1 MRYTDVAIVGGGLA
15 GSTAA
20 AMLGRAG
27 VPALLIDPH
36 PVYPPE
42 LRCEKLG
49 GEQLELLRKTGLAD
63 ATLRATTLDGEV
75 WEARFGYVVCQKP
88 SDQHG
93 VMYDT
98 LVNTVR
104 AQIPPGVETICAKAS
119 AVTVSSERQ
128 RIVLSNGEEI
138 SARLVVMAN
147 GLNVGLR
154 YTLGIKRHVV
164 SECHSIT
171 LGFNVEP
178 VGRAAFDFPALT
190 YWPKWS
196 SARMAY
202 LSIFPINGAMR
213 ANLMVYRDMTDPW
226 LSEFRQAPEETMLA
240 MMPGLRGMMGEF
252 RVSGPVKIRP
262 ADLYVTE
269 GHLQPGIVLVG
280 DAFSTSCPAA
290 GTGTT
295 KVFTDVERL
304 CNVYI
309 PQWLA
314 TDGMDAGKIA
324 EFYSDPE
331 KVECEARCLAKAY
344 HLRSLSTDNGLSW
357 RAQRWA
363 RFIVRLSQGTWRA
376 IRGRPSIGSMPR
388 RLTAKQ
394 PAHPGHGGLAQADQL
409 IPGLLMP
416 ARLDEEAPGLIPEPG
431 TSAEVW
437 SGGREST
444 PHVQFAEPSPGHRAA
459 PTR

>member
-27 VPALLIDPH
+27 IPAVLIDPH
-36 PVYPPE
+36 TSYPPE

-49 GEQLELLRKTGLAD
+49 GEQLDLLRKTGLAD

-75 WEARFGYVVCQKP
+75 WEARFGYVVARKA

-93 VMYDT
+93 IMYDT

-104 AQIPPGVETICAKAS
+104 AQIPQDVATIHAKAS
-119 AVTVSSERQ
+119 SIANGPERQ
-128 RIVLSNGEEI
+128 KVVLSNGEEI
-138 SARLVVMAN
+138 SARLVVLAN

-154 YTLGIKRHVV
+154 YTLGIKRHAI

-171 LGFNVEP
+171 LGFDVEP
-178 VGRAAFDFPALT
+178 VGRAAFSFPALT
-190 YWPKWS
+190 YWPKRP

-202 LSIFPINGAMR
+202 LSIFPIGGKMR
-213 ANLMVYRDMTDPW
+213 ANLMVYREMTDPW
-226 LSEFRQAPEETMLA
+226 LQRFKQAPEETMRAL
-240 MMPGLRGMMGEF
+240 MPGLQRMMGDF
-252 RVSGPVKIRP
+252 KVGGAVKVRP
-262 ADLYVTE
+262 ADLFVTD
-269 GHLQPGIVLVG
+269 GYLQPGIVLAG

-295 KVFTDVERL
+295 KVFMDVGRL

-314 TDGMDAGKIA
+314 TEGMGDQKIA

-331 KVECEARCLAKAY
+331 KMACEARCLAKAY

-363 RFIVRLSQGTWRA
+363 RFIARLSLGMSRS
-376 IRGRPSIGSMPR
+376 IRKRLSAGSIPR
-388 RLTAKQ
+388 NLATKPA
-394 PAHPGHGGLAQADQL
+394 AHPEHGRLA
-409 IPGLLMP
+409 
-416 ARLDEEAPGLIPEPG
+416 
-431 TSAEVW
+431 
-437 SGGREST
+437 
-444 PHVQFAEPSPGHRAA
+444 
-459 PTR
+459 

>member
-27 VPALLIDPH
+27 VSALLIDPH
-36 PVYPPE
+36 TVYPPE

-49 GEQLELLRKTGLAD
+49 GEQLDLLRKTGLAD

-75 WEARFGYVVCQKP
+75 WEARFGVVVARKP

-104 AQIPPGVETICAKAS
+104 AQIPGDVETIFAKAS
-119 AVTVSSERQ
+119 AISNSQERQ
-128 RIVLSNGEEI
+128 KVVLSNGEEI
-138 SARLVVMAN
+138 SARLVVLAN

-154 YTLGIKRHVV
+154 HTLGIKRHVI
-164 SECHSIT
+164 SECHSVT

-178 VGRAAFDFPALT
+178 VGRAAFGFPALT
-190 YWPKWS
+190 YWPKRPA
-196 SARMAY
+196 ARMAY
-202 LSIFPINGAMR
+202 LSIFPVDGAMR

-226 LSEFRQAPEETMLA
+226 LSGFRRNPEQAMRA
-240 MMPGLRGMMGEF
+240 MMPGLQRMMGEF
-252 RVSGPVKIRP
+252 KVSGQVRIRP
-262 ADLYVTE
+262 ADLCVTE
-269 GHLQPGIVLVG
+269 GHLQSGIVLVG

-314 TDGMDAGKIA
+314 TEGMEARKIA
-324 EFYSDPE
+324 EFYDDPE
-331 KVECEARCLAKAY
+331 KTACEARCLAKAY
-344 HLRSLSTDNGLSW
+344 HLRSLSVDNGLLW
-357 RAQRWA
+357 RARRWA
-363 RFIVRLSQGTWRA
+363 RFMVRLSQGVSRP
-376 IRGRPSIGSMPR
+376 IRERLAARSIPRNLAAKPAAQPGQGR
-388 RLTAKQ
+388 
-394 PAHPGHGGLAQADQL
+394 
-409 IPGLLMP
+409 
-416 ARLDEEAPGLIPEPG
+416 
-431 TSAEVW
+431 
-437 SGGREST
+437 
-444 PHVQFAEPSPGHRAA
+444 FA
-459 PTR
+459 

>member
-27 VPALLIDPH
+27 IAAVLIDPH
-36 PVYPPE
+36 AVYPPE

-49 GEQLELLRKTGLAD
+49 GEQLDLLRKTGLAD

-75 WEARFGYVVCQKP
+75 WEARFGYVVARKP

-104 AQIPPGVETICAKAS
+104 GQIPPDVETIHAKAS
-119 AVTVSSERQ
+119 AISNSPERQ
-128 RIVLSNGEEI
+128 KLVLSNGEEI
-138 SARLVVMAN
+138 SARLVVFAN

-154 YTLGIKRHVV
+154 QTLGIKRRVV
-164 SECHSIT
+164 SECHSVT

-178 VGRAAFDFPALT
+178 VGRVAFDFPALT
-190 YWPKWS
+190 YWPKRS
-196 SARMAY
+196 TSRMAY
-202 LSIFPINGAMR
+202 LSIFPIEGAMR
-213 ANLMVYRDMTDPW
+213 ANLMVYRDMTDRW
-226 LSEFRQAPEETMLA
+226 LPAFKEAPEQAMLA
-240 MMPGLRGMMGEF
+240 MMPGLENMMGAF
-252 RVSGPVKIRP
+252 KVGGPVKIRP
-262 ADLYVTE
+262 ADLCVSE
-269 GHLQPGIVLVG
+269 GHVKSGIVLVG

-309 PQWLA
+309 PRWLS
-314 TDGMDAGKIA
+314 TEGMAAEKAA
-324 EFYSDPE
+324 EFYDDPE
-331 KVECEARCLAKAY
+331 KKACEARCLAKAY
-344 HLRSLSTDNGLSW
+344 HLRSLSIDNALSW

-363 RFIVRLSQGTWRA
+363 RFVMRWAQGTRLD
-376 IRGRPSIGSMPR
+376 IGRRFSGGSMPP
-388 RLTAKQ
+388 RLAAKQ
-394 PAHPGHGGLAQADQL
+394 AAHP
-409 IPGLLMP
+409 
-416 ARLDEEAPGLIPEPG
+416 
-431 TSAEVW
+431 
-437 SGGREST
+437 
-444 PHVQFAEPSPGHRAA
+444 
-459 PTR
+459 

>member
-20 AMLGRAG
+20 AMLGRDGFAA
-27 VPALLIDPH
+27 VLIDPH
-36 PVYPPE
+36 AVYPPE

-49 GEQLELLRKTGLAD
+49 GEQLGLLRKTGLAD

-75 WEARFGYVVCQKP
+75 WEARFGYVVARKP

-104 AQIPPGVETICAKAS
+104 AQIPQNVETIYAKAS
-119 AVTVSSERQ
+119 EISNSAERQ
-128 RIVLSNGEEI
+128 KLVLSNGEEI
-138 SARLVVMAN
+138 SARLVVFAN

-154 YTLGIKRHVV
+154 QTLGIRRQVV

-190 YWPKWS
+190 YWPKRS
-196 SARMAY
+196 SSRMAY
-202 LSIFPINGAMR
+202 LSIFPIDGAMR
-213 ANLMVYRDMTDPW
+213 VNLMVYRDMTDPW
-226 LSEFRQAPEETMLA
+226 LPAFRKAPEQAMLA
-240 MMPGLRGMMGEF
+240 MMPGLERMMGEF
-252 RVSGPVKIRP
+252 RVDGPVKIRP
-262 ADLYVTE
+262 ADLCVTK
-269 GHLQPGIVLVG
+269 GHIQSGIVLVG

-304 CNVYI
+304 CNFYI
-309 PQWLA
+309 PQWLS
-314 TDGMDAGKIA
+314 TEGMAAEKIA
-324 EFYSDPE
+324 GFYDDPE
-331 KVECEARCLAKAY
+331 KKACEAQCLAKAY
-344 HLRSLSTDNGLSW
+344 RLRSLSIDNGLSW

-363 RFIVRLSQGTWRA
+363 RFIVRLAQGTRLA
-376 IRGRPSIGSMPR
+376 IGRQFSRGSMPR
-388 RLTAKQ
+388 RLAAKQ
-394 PAHPGHGGLAQADQL
+394 AAHP
-409 IPGLLMP
+409 
-416 ARLDEEAPGLIPEPG
+416 
-431 TSAEVW
+431 
-437 SGGREST
+437 
-444 PHVQFAEPSPGHRAA
+444 
-459 PTR
+459 